1 MCIVQ
6 AERGH
11 AERNERKPNRKR
23 EPIAPAP
30 NRNQHARR
38 KAACKLPAKLSRKKE
53 SGPFVA
59 QRPAADEN
67 RQNWSKQHGDDSC
80 GRKRGMDHKVRAAVM
95 RRGILK

>member
-1 MCIVQ
+1 VRIAQ

-38 KAACKLPAKLSRKKE
+38 KAACKLPAKLSRKKK
-53 SGPFVA
+53 SGLLVA
-59 QRPAADEN
+59 ERPPADEN
-67 RQNWSKQHGDDSC
+67 RQNRSKQHGDDSSS
-80 GRKRGMDHKVRAAVM
+80 RERGMDHKIRAAVM
-95 RRGILK
+95 RRDILK